1 MIKAAL
7 LPALSVLGVVFACWT
22 VVRSHRPVPV
32 AAPAAAPALSS
43 FSDFVAG
50 AGLIEPSSE
59 LIAIGAPVGGIVSA
73 VAVKAGAEVK
83 ADELLFQLD
92 DRSLRAQLAV
102 QESSTALARASLATA
117 SAMLGDARDQLA
129 RFEAVSDQRAVS
141 LDDLQHRRNAALVAG
156 ARRDEAAAA
165 IALAEAQ
172 AQVTRTEI
180 ARYRVC
186 APRAATVLQVKVR
199 AGEFAT
205 AGVLETPL
213 VTLGDTSV
221 LHVRV
226 DIDENDAWRVGPA
239 APAEAYVRG
248 NRALHAVLR
257 FVRFEPYVVPKRS
270 LTGDSTERVDTR
282 VLQVLYAF
290 DRALL
295 PVYVGQQMEVFIS
308 APLPAAA
315 PAPAP
320 VVLAA
325 PAAAVPPA
333 AAGQR

>member
-7 LPALSVLGVVFACWT
+7 LPAISVLGVVFAGWT

-32 AAPAAAPALSS
+32 APPAAAPALSS
-43 FSDFVAG
+43 FDDFVAG
-50 AGLIEPSSE
+50 AGLVEPSSE
-59 LIAIGAPVGGIVSA
+59 LIAIGAPVGAIVVA
-73 VAVKAGAEVK
+73 VAAQVGTEVK
-83 ADELLFQLD
+83 SDELLFQLD

-102 QESSTALARASLATA
+102 QEASTALARASLATA
-117 SAMLGDARDQLA
+117 TALLADAKDQLG

-141 LDDLQHRRNAALVAG
+141 LDDLQRRRNAALVAG
-156 ARRDEAAAA
+156 ARRDEATAT
-165 IALAEAQ
+165 ITLAEAQ

-186 APRAATVLQVKVR
+186 APRPATVLQVKVR

-213 VTLGDTSV
+213 VTLGDTAV

-226 DIDENDAWRVGPA
+226 DIDENDAWRVGAA

-248 NRALHAVLR
+248 NRALHAVLH

-282 VLQVLYAF
+282 VLQVIYSF
-290 DRALL
+290 DRAAL

-308 APLPAAA
+308 APRPAGSPPAAA
-315 PAPAP
+315 PA
-320 VVLAA
+320 AA
-325 PAAAVPPA
+325 TPTAG
-333 AAGQR
+333 GQR